1 MSGQPGHRT
10 TTAHVQAAY
19 PFVAEGGLGGRGV
32 YIGRDVHGGSFCY
45 DPWEL
50 YGRALTSPNAVVV
63 GIVGR
68 AKSSLIKTYVFR
80 QAVFGRQAW
89 IVDVK
94 GEYERL
100 ARALGVE
107 TIALSPGSPIRL
119 NPLTP
124 RGGPE
129 RQLSLLYS
137 VAAAVLERPLTPEE
151 KRAAQEALSI
161 LASRSGGEPTLPGVV
176 DVLTHAPAEMAG
188 TLAMQPHELIAT
200 TRPMAFALDQLCTG
214 NLRGMFDGPT
224 TSGLDLDAPLV
235 VLNLREVL
243 NTHTAALGILMT
255 CATAW
260 LQAMIEGESDE
271 RSAKRI
277 VVVDEGWRI
286 LSSLGIGEWLQQSF
300 KLSRALGTQNI
311 VVLHRLSDLRAA
323 GAEGSRELRL
333 AEGLLADAE
342 TKVVYAQPPDQLPQA
357 RELLGLTDTEAELL
371 PELRRGWALWKVGQR
386 SFLVQHRLSASE
398 RELVDTDARMVR
410 ISRGFAA

>member
-1 MSGQPGHRT
+1 VTVRGQPGHRA

-32 YIGRDVHGGSFCY
+32 YIGRDVYGGSFCY

-50 YGRALTSPNAVVV
+50 YGRELTSPNAVVI

-68 AKSSLIKTYVFR
+68 AKSSLVKTYVFR

-100 ARALGVE
+100 AHVLDIE
-107 TIALSPGSPIRL
+107 PIALSPGGRVRL

-124 RGGPE
+124 RGGRE
-129 RQLSLLYS
+129 RQLGLLYS
-137 VAAAVLERPLTPEE
+137 VAAATLERPLTPEE
-151 KRAAQEALSI
+151 KRAGQEALNI
-161 LASRSGGEPTLPGVV
+161 LELRAEGEPTLPAIVGV
-176 DVLTHAPAEMAG
+176 LLHPPAEMGEA
-188 TLAMQPHELIAT
+188 LAMDREDIAVCV
-200 TRPMAFALDQLCTG
+200 RPMAFALDQLCTG

-224 TSGLDLDAPLV
+224 TTGLDLDAPLV
-235 VLNLREVL
+235 VLNLRAVL
-243 NTHTAALGILMT
+243 NTHTSALGILMT

-260 LQAMIEGESDE
+260 LQAMIEAESDA

-286 LSSLGIGEWLQQSF
+286 LSSIGIGEWLQQSF

-311 VVLHRLSDLRAA
+311 VVLHRLSDLHAA
-323 GAEGSRELRL
+323 GAEGSRELSL

-342 TKVVYAQPPDQLPQA
+342 TKVCYAQPPDQLPQA
-357 RELLGLTDTEAELL
+357 SELLGLTDTEAELL
-371 PELRRGWALWKVGQR
+371 PQLRRGWALWKIGQR
-386 SFLVQHRLSASE
+386 SFLVQHRLSTHE
-398 RELVDTDARMVR
+398 RELVDTDARMATR
-410 ISRGFAA
+410 RAA